1 MHKLKMENNHVKLL
15 GKILSNFEY
24 SHSVMDED
32 FFLII
37 VEVQRASGTNDRI
50 RVLVSNKIFDI
61 TKDYTN
67 EYIYIEGQFRSYN
80 MDDGQKKHLFLSVFA
95 SEIYLVEESESI
107 NDIILDGFICRKP
120 TFRETPLGRQISD
133 FILAVNR
140 SYGKTDYIP
149 CICWGRNAHFMS
161 GLQIGDH
168 IQLSGRIQSREY
180 VKVLDDIEY
189 VRTAYEVSVMKLEQ
203 ME

>member
-1 MHKLKMENNHVKLL
+1 
-15 GKILSNFEY
+15 
-24 SHSVMDED
+24 MDED

-107 NDIILDGFICRKP
+107 NEIILDGFICRKP

-180 VKVLDDIEY
+180 VKVLDGIEC
-189 VRTAYEVSVMKLEQ
+189 VRTAYEVSVIKLEQ
-203 ME
+203 TE